1 MQINNNNNIKL
12 TSSDIHQE
20 ELNLTNKNLELL
32 FDFFDKN
39 KDNNLSDSELK
50 LILDKFQNIDKNG
63 NISDADLEKVLKTLP
78 SKLKTVTY
86 D

>member
-32 FDFFDKN
+32 FDFFDKIISTI
-39 KDNNLSDSELK
+39 LLLFSEK
-50 LILDKFQNIDKNG
+50 
-63 NISDADLEKVLKTLP
+63 
-78 SKLKTVTY
+78 
-86 D
+86 

>member
-50 LILDKFQNIDKNG
+50 LVFDKLQNIDKNG
-63 NISDADLEKVLKTLP
+63 NISDADLIRKCDCLKTA
-78 SKLKTVTY
+78 KFFC
-86 D
+86 